1 MVVIDLLSQSDRSP
15 VEKNRKKDC
24 VPPFMWNKKNEEDT
38 APRMASQ
45 PTGFPAQPAVRPTPV
60 PPATP
65 EPAKTHHQGASI
77 GPSMT
82 VKGDVYSREEL
93 YVDGEI
99 EGSIEMHHR
108 LTVGPNG
115 KIRANVKAKE
125 VVIEGSI
132 EGNVT
137 AVEKIIIRV
146 QGSLIGDIKTAG
158 IAIDDGAYFKGS
170 IDITRPD
177 TKQKAAP
184 APAVNAK
191 APEMASART

>member
-1 MVVIDLLSQSDRSP
+1 
-15 VEKNRKKDC
+15 
-24 VPPFMWNKKNEEDT
+24 MWNKKNEEET
-38 APRMASQ
+38 APRPASQ
-45 PTGFPAQPAVRPTPV
+45 QPVLATPPLVRSAPTPAV
-60 PPATP
+60 TP
-65 EPAKTHHQGASI
+65 EQPKAPTRGAAI

-132 EGNVT
+132 HGNVT
-137 AVEKIIIRV
+137 ATDKIIIRV
-146 QGSLIGDIKTAG
+146 QGSLVGDIKTAG

-170 IDITRPD
+170 IDITRPEA
-177 TKQKAAP
+177 KQKAAEP
-184 APAVNAK
+184 AKPQAVEVAT
-191 APEMASART
+191 ARP